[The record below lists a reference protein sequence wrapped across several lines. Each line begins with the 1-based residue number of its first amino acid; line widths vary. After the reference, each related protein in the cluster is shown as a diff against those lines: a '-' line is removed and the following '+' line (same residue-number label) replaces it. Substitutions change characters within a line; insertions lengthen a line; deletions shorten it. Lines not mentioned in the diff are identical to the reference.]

1 MRLYSLADAL
11 ARHPEITARPVNL
24 SDLDRQF
31 RHHPSTSSRALLI
44 RMGPFIPST
53 DAFLFDNNFNIT
65 TENAA
70 DLALMFRNQ
79 VIDSVVTE
87 ALGKFG
93 QVMSDFSIDLPFGL
107 GSIGL
112 PDFTMQDV
120 LDRIE
125 IKLLAD
131 VFGLV
136 LDPIHG
142 TFGRCGG
149 MAFGGY
155 DFYLQGWPVDG
166 FGSVPPTEG
175 DLGDYIF
182 GRLIDSLDLNGT
194 TFLDWLTE
202 LYVLPGTNHTADIAL
217 IAAAGAIG
225 GPTGALIAAGLEAI
239 GSIFHLGGES
249 SLLEMTKD
257 EWTVI
262 KRHLDEEAA
271 WPIGLI
277 FRDTSSPFDQHQ
289 VLAIGYEE
297 NGLGKGTLSVWDN
310 KEGAAH
316 RKLKLD
322 FRGSQLKVSN
332 YPKHSISGIFAEGY
346 SPRRPPGSLRPH

>member
-11 ARHPEITARPVNL
+11 ARHPEITARPVKF
-24 SDLDRQF
+24 SDLDHQF

-53 DAFLFDNNFNIT
+53 DAFQFDNNFNIT
-65 TENAA
+65 ADNAA
-70 DLALMFRNQ
+70 DIALMFRNQ

-120 LDRIE
+120 VDRIA
-125 IKLLAD
+125 IKLVADVAGLAD
-131 VFGLV
+131 
-136 LDPIHG
+136 PIYG
-142 TFGRCGG
+142 GAGFCGG

-155 DFYLQGWPVDG
+155 DFYLQGWPVDS
-166 FGSVPPTEG
+166 FKNAPTGG
-175 DLGDYIF
+175 DLEDYIF
-182 GRLIDSLDLNGT
+182 ARLIDSLDLNGT
-194 TFLDWLTE
+194 KFLDWLTE

-217 IAAAGAIG
+217 IAAASVIG
-225 GPTGALIAAGLEAI
+225 GPTGALLAGALEAI

-257 EWTVI
+257 EWIVI

-289 VLAIGYEE
+289 VLATGYDD
-297 NGLGKGTLSVWDN
+297 NGLGKGTLSIWDN
-310 KEGAAH
+310 KEGAVP

-322 FRGSQLKVSN
+322 FRGSRLKVSN